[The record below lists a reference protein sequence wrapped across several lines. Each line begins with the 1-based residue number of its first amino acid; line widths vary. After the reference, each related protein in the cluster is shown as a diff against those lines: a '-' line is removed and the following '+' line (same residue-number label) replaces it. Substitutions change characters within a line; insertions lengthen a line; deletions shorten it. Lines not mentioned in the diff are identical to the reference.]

1 MDEEQILG
9 SLPKYRR
16 LDETGNLKFGPL
28 SMTGKAY
35 GTFLFEKRN
44 GSYDSA
50 FQKSPSSTID
60 NLKYSTSASR
70 SASRKRRLDDSVLDE
85 SINSPLTKDI
95 LSPPCCSS
103 PKNPDKVIPFSP
115 DLACV
120 LDSFES
126 FSEENKHGTDLSD
139 KNLKNGFLN
148 IKTLTQIAPKDNVN
162 LLISRECRV
171 NVCCPTLGNSELNK
185 SSENLAKNLFH
196 TVSAVSPEPELH
208 FENEIDQFVSVNPTI
223 DDANESIEEFI
234 ESCCSFF
241 EESLNNAVNDN
252 ERDSSNEVVC
262 QIESKYEDLLGEQG
276 QGCIEPN
283 KAHNENN
290 TVSQSLPPVNQENR
304 DVEKVL
310 EKSNIAK
317 TAYKSVDIPSSV
329 LKLDSAEASNGAIPE
344 SQLPE
349 SVCKTCLRDDNEILE
364 IPEEKHLIN
373 KCNGVREPGDHLH
386 LENQHP
392 SDFFHLKNNLVCNEV
407 KDSQSKVK
415 SVTETKTKS
424 LPAGNI
430 ENKEKMKLCSVL
442 AKESKIVSKE
452 TDLERRKRIYL
463 QCVSS
468 HISDKS
474 KPSTG
479 VIDELLTLM
488 DSVAQKEN
496 EIGEGHW
503 QHPSDLTSRNCFRK
517 NGSIPKISLQ
527 EWQNRNKK
535 DFKRFTSIPKKFLR
549 STIPKK
555 TPL

>member
-1 MDEEQILG
+1 MDEEQILP
-9 SLPKYRR
+9 SFPKYRR
-16 LDETGNLKFGPL
+16 LDETGNLKFGSL

-35 GTFLFEKRN
+35 GTFLFETRN

-50 FQKSPSSTID
+50 FQKSPSNTIE
-60 NLKYSTSASR
+60 NLKYST

-85 SINSPLTKDI
+85 SINSPLTKEI
-95 LSPPCCSS
+95 LSPPCFSS

-126 FSEENKHGTDLSD
+126 LSEENKHDTDLSD

-171 NVCCPTLGNSELNK
+171 NVCCAALGNKNSELNK
-185 SSENLAKNLFH
+185 PSENLVKNLFH

-208 FENEIDQFVSVNPTI
+208 FENEIDQFVSINPTI

-252 ERDSSNEVVC
+252 EKDSSNEVVC
-262 QIESKYEDLLGEQG
+262 QIESKDEDPLGEQG
-276 QGCIEPN
+276 QGCIEHN

-290 TVSQSLPPVNQENR
+290 RVSQSLPPINQENG

-317 TAYKSVDIPSSV
+317 TASKSVDIPSSV

-344 SQLPE
+344 SQLPKSE
-349 SVCKTCLRDDNEILE
+349 CKASLRDDNDILE
-364 IPEEKHLIN
+364 IPEEEHLIN
-373 KCNGVREPGDHLH
+373 KCNGVPEPGDHLH

-392 SDFFHLKNNLVCNEV
+392 SDFFHLKNNLICNEV
-407 KDSQSKVK
+407 KERQSEVK
-415 SVTETKTKS
+415 SVTKTKTKN

-430 ENKEKMKLCSVL
+430 ENKEKMKLCSIL

-468 HISDKS
+468 HIADQS
-474 KPSTG
+474 KPNTG

-496 EIGEGHW
+496 ETGEGRW

-549 STIPKK
+549 SAIPNK